1 MPKPHWFPFYPN
13 DFLASSKVA
22 LLTTE
27 EVGAY
32 LFLLCHAW
40 QDPTCSL
47 PDDDEALSKLGR
59 IKGDVTALRACF
71 TVKKFRLINER
82 LYKEWIQ
89 ANKNKEL
96 ASLHGKEGAKKRW
109 MATPLATPL
118 GLPIRNDSSSS
129 SSSSS
134 PSELRIKKKSMP
146 LRATLLVDS
155 EWISELGKN
164 PAYQHINLAIE
175 IGKMDA
181 WLALPKNAKRIKTRS
196 FVLNWLNKIEAPM
209 SGASGNGQRPP
220 PPPPKNDPIG
230 RGQWGQTWG
239 DPRKYGYE

>member
-129 SSSSS
+129 SSL

-146 LRATLLVDS
+146 LRATVNDRWLEQLKS
-155 EWISELGKN
+155 N
-164 PAYQHINLAIE
+164 PAYQHVNWVIE
-175 IGKMDA
+175 FGKMDV
-181 WLALPKNAKRIKTRS
+181 WLAKPGNEKRKKTPS
-196 FVLNWLNKIEAPM
+196 FILNWLNKIEAPL
-209 SGASGNGQRPP
+209 SNGNAITLSCPSHPTKIFTDAKEKRSHDQLYH
-220 PPPPKNDPIG
+220 PKFEG
-230 RGQWGQTWG
+230 
-239 DPRKYGYE
+239 